1 MAEARIPENF
11 GDTQIRVRVLDF
23 MGLGLR
29 MPREA
34 WRLPSPQ
41 TLHAFLST
49 LLHLP
54 YSDRGVVLRS
64 VQSVFTRLFTSLVL
78 LFCPPRI
85 CAFVCQ
91 PITTVWTVLPSD
103 GMRIDYEGALSR
115 RFHVLTYGPP
125 WTTTSVHIHLFEC
138 P

>member
-1 MAEARIPENF
+1 MAFAGSRPVDVCLQTIY
-11 GDTQIRVRVLDF
+11 GLDS
-23 MGLGLR
+23 GV
-29 MPREA
+29 
-34 WRLPSPQ
+34 
-41 TLHAFLST
+41 FLST
-49 LLHLP
+49 LLQLP
-54 YSDRGVVLRS
+54 YSDRGVGWCS

-91 PITTVWTVLPSD
+91 PITTVWTVLPSH
-103 GMRIDYEGALSR
+103 GMQIDYEGALSR
-115 RFHVLTYGPP
+115 RLHVLTYGPP